1 MALNFVAALAPVLL
15 AATMGGGGG
24 STAAAG
30 SSKKEGLSLAE
41 SFLMSTGAMPFGE
54 SMKAAVTPFTAPTP
68 AIRARSLGQ
77 MGLGS
82 RGSGQAG
89 RLTPA
94 QRMLASNAD
103 VQTAAANMMANATNP
118 QFRDYARKYASP
130 LIVRAR
136 RDPKLTLD
144 APSDI
149 NVKTTSA

>member
-41 SFLMSTGAMPFGE
+41 SFLMSTGAMPFGDR
-54 SMKAAVTPFTAPTP
+54 KAVTPFTAPTP